1 MRRALICGMLACLT
15 LLGAFGSSGMAV
27 AATDRDQVAA
37 FLTVTG
43 FDAAIETLGQS
54 AAMAP
59 ALLGR
64 APDEFGADWTRLVD
78 NVFAPTSMRN
88 DAAQML
94 AATLDDAMLNHAAE
108 FYASDLGQRLVLA
121 ENASHRTPSDQKT
134 ASEGAAAVQAARPD
148 RIAVLQRMIGALDA
162 TETGAR
168 ALEEIQ
174 IRFLQAADAAG
185 MIDLQVDVARLR
197 ALIAESRAATMDQM
211 ERHMLENSVV
221 TYAMFSDAD
230 LQAYAAALEAPLMR
244 QVYGLMNAVQF
255 EIMVQRFE
263 TLALRMAELR
273 PGKDL

>member
-1 MRRALICGMLACLT
+1 MRRALICGMFACLT
-15 LLGAFGSSGMAV
+15 LLGAFGPSGMAV
-27 AATDRDQVAA
+27 AATDRDRVAA

-43 FDAAIETLGQS
+43 FDVAIETLGQS

-78 NVFAPTSMRN
+78 NVFAPASMRN

-185 MIDLQVDVARLR
+185 VIDLQVDVARLR
-197 ALIAESRAATMDQM
+197 AMIAEGRAATMDQM
-211 ERHMLENSVV
+211 KRHMLENSVV